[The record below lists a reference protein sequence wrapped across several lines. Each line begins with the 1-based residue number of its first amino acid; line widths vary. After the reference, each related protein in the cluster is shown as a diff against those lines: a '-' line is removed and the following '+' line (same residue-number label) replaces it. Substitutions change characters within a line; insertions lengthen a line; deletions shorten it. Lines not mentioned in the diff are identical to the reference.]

1 MKRLQPIA
9 QSQQS
14 QDKKNAGDSIDKPVP
29 LIRFSSKLDGL
40 DEKVLSIKLR
50 NYSKDFKDNLE
61 SVLELYPDD
70 QLKYSSK
77 LVAFVMHEVE
87 RFVLKPKQGVAKRS
101 LVIDCCKKYFNDDP
115 ELVSVVI
122 DLLFKELKQIRFIKR
137 QGLKLCRF
145 FLNLRRRASSHNRQ

>member
-9 QSQQS
+9 QSQPS
-14 QDKKNAGDSIDKPVP
+14 EKTNAVDSIDKPIP

-40 DEKVLSIKLR
+40 DEKLLSMKLR
-50 NYSKDFKDNLE
+50 NYSKDFKNILE

-87 RFVLKPKQGVAKRS
+87 RYILKPKQGVAKRS
-101 LVIDCCKKYFNDDP
+101 LVIDCCKKYYNEDP
-115 ELVSVVI
+115 DLVSVVI
-122 DLLFKELKQIRFIKR
+122 DLLFKELKQIKFIKR
-137 QGLKLCRF
+137 QGLKLAKF
-145 FLNLRRRASSHNRQ
+145 FMKIRRRASYPNKQ

>member
-1 MKRLQPIA
+1 MKRLPIA

-14 QDKKNAGDSIDKPVP
+14 HDKKNAGDLIDKPVP

-77 LVAFVMHEVE
+77 LVEFVMHEVE
-87 RFVLKPKQGVAKRS
+87 RHILKPKQGIAKKS

-122 DLLFKELKQIRFIKR
+122 DLLFKELKQVKFIKR

-145 FLNLRRRASSHNRQ
+145 FLNLKLRASSPNRQ